1 MRMNELRR
9 LVSQNSSVEE
19 IRAIGDS
26 LQEDFSSHRTSLAG
40 LVTAV
45 EGVVTKADSSVGN
58 LEMMEEL
65 CGAMKEASS
74 RINVRTIDT
83 NLAELREQ
91 QQLLSG
97 VISEHREQVDS
108 KVQEILEDMY
118 TQRKELQQINMMSS
132 RDRENDQ
139 KVMDKREAE
148 FRSTS
153 DSLNQKS
160 AELKETMMNSVKSI
174 DEKMKDV
181 RSLLLHQA
189 QVPKETEKW
198 IEKLERVEKTQM
210 LLLQRGFDNVITK
223 LDEAAETRRQTL
235 SAMRSQLK
243 QSSHDNS
250 EMALLELDNM

>member
-1 MRMNELRR
+1 MRR

-26 LQEDFSSHRTSLAG
+26 LQEDFISHRTSLAG

-118 TQRKELQQINMMSS
+118 TQRKELQQINLMSS